1 MACVLFVALL
11 ALAVFT
17 TTVLADTKE
26 EITADNSEVDHNV
39 LKLNH
44 DGENKKYE
52 RVGRSDN
59 NQDVYNIVHTGN
71 DQRFG
76 GRRRFEGGR
85 RFGGGIRFGGGGT
98 FGGGPGRI
106 FGGGRFGGGRRYHG
120 ADYGGRG
127 GYGGHGSARYDGD
140 HGSARYGGHGQ
151 FPYARGHGK
160 YPRQGKVPY
169 DRNQYDNNNGWR
181 NQ

>member
-1 MACVLFVALL
+1 MTCVLFVALL

-44 DGENKKYE
+44 DDENKKYE
-52 RVGRSDN
+52 RVARSDN
-59 NQDVYNIVHTGN
+59 NQDV
-71 DQRFG
+71 RFR

-85 RFGGGIRFGGGGT
+85 RFEGRRRSGGGIGT
-98 FGGGPGRI
+98 LV
-106 FGGGRFGGGRRYHG
+106 GGGRLFGGRRRYHG
-120 ADYGGRG
+120 DNYGGRG
-127 GYGGHGSARYDGD
+127 GYGGHKGYGGHGSARYDGD
-140 HGSARYGGHGQ
+140 HGSAHYGGQGQ
-151 FPYARGHGK
+151 FPYGRGHGR
-160 YPRQGKVPY
+160 YPHQRKVPY
-169 DRNQYDNNNGWR
+169 GSNNNNGWR